1 MRLDTYIV
9 IELHC
14 ARELSL
20 SSHHQII
27 KEKTGASV
35 NFLTAWGLGEAL
47 KHSLLGGSR
56 TWAGE
61 GGLADCTRTHCAH
74 SRLPEMTVAF

>member
-1 MRLDTYIV
+1 M
-9 IELHC
+9 
-14 ARELSL
+14 
-20 SSHHQII
+20 
-27 KEKTGASV
+27 